1 MTDAGKGLDMAR
13 TEWFMD
19 IRENLQIYLHSKAG
33 I

>member
-1 MTDAGKGLDMAR
+1 MTDAVKGLDMAR
-13 TEWFMD
+13 TEWCMD